1 MGKMYISYVTS
12 LAFWEVKKQTNKKE
26 KAKWQRKGTW
36 AVFAGFLKHGSGPLT
51 GGWKLCYLDNE
62 IQEGLC

>member
-1 MGKMYISYVTS
+1 MYISYVTL
-12 LAFWEVKKQTNKKE
+12 LAFWEVTKTNKQKTK

-36 AVFAGFLKHGSGPLT
+36 AVFGGFLKHGSGPLT

-62 IQEGLC
+62 IQEGPC